1 MLLDEAKKACRV
13 LSDDYDSEINRLIR
27 AALADIDITD
37 VDSAL
42 LDLDATAF
50 MIATEDGRLLVADGG
65 ALATEDST
73 AKVFNEDGEITLL
86 PLIKN
91 AVILYCRIYCSYQ
104 PPEHV
109 YRQLKEAYDE
119 QKAQMLMSS
128 TYTTWKRKYA

>member
-1 MLLDEAKKACRV
+1 MLLDEAKLACRV
-13 LSDDYDSEINRLIR
+13 LSNDYDSEIQRLIR
-27 AALADIDITD
+27 TALADMDITD
-37 VDSAL
+37 IDSAL

-50 MIATEDGRLLVADGG
+50 MLTTEDGRLLFADEG

-73 AKVFNEDGEITLL
+73 AVIFTDEGEITLL
-86 PLIKN
+86 PLVKN
-91 AVILYCRIYCSYQ
+91 AVILYCRIHCSYR

-128 TYTTWKRKYA
+128 TYTTWKHKYA